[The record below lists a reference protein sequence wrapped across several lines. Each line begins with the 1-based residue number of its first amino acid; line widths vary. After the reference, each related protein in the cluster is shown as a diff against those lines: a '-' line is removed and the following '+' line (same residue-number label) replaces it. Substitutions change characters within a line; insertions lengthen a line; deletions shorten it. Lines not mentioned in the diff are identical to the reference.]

1 MIDSLIQDLSA
12 PDVWARI
19 TASIALQN
27 AGERAIEPLSAVV
40 ADADAPFERRWRAAV
55 LLGESGD
62 PRAIQP
68 LLIARCSDVLDLRQG
83 AIWALGCVRAPE
95 AYGRLLATFT
105 DPAEEEQL
113 RFITAAAMTHIDAE
127 RTLPLLR
134 EALTGVEAQQRA
146 AHALLAT
153 LAEKERSG

>member
-1 MIDSLIQDLSA
+1 MIDFLIQDLSA

-19 TASIALQN
+19 SADIALRD
-27 AGERAIEPLSAVV
+27 AGEGAIEPLCAVV
-40 ADADAPFERRWRAAV
+40 ADANAPFERRWRAAI
-55 LLGESGD
+55 LLGEAGD
-62 PRAIQP
+62 PRAVQP
-68 LLIARCSDVLDLRQG
+68 LLIARHSDALDLRQG
-83 AIWALGCVRAPE
+83 AIWALGCMGAPE
-95 AYGRLLATFT
+95 AYEFLLGTFT

-113 RFITAAAMTHIDAE
+113 RFITAAALTHIDAQ

-153 LAEKERSG
+153 LAEKERTA